1 MKIVLDVVLGVGFV
15 AFIACAS
22 MALGRKRHWRR
33 NPQIPSAMAG
43 LEGLLYFCL
52 ALVCVASA
60 VWLAAGVAFV
70 VLFILLGILQ
80 RKIDAYVNA

>member
-1 MKIVLDVVLGVGFV
+1 
-15 AFIACAS
+15 
-22 MALGRKRHWRR
+22 
-33 NPQIPSAMAG
+33 MAG

-52 ALVCVASA
+52 ALVCVATA